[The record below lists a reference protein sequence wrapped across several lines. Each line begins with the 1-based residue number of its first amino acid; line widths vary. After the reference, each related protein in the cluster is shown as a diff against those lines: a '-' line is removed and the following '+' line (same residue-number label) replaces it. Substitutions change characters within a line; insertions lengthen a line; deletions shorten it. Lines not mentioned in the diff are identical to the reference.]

1 MGLSIKYP
9 IIVHCDN
16 VGAIY
21 LGYNAKTSQQTK
33 HVDIQYKYVNKYIKD
48 EIFKTVFVRSENND
62 ADVFTKN
69 TNEATY
75 LKHHSKSMSEEKCET
90 KIIGKGVEE

>member
-1 MGLSIKYP
+1 MNIKYP

-21 LGYNAKTSQQTK
+21 LGYNAKTSQRTK
-33 HVDIQYKYVNKYIKD
+33 HVDMQYKYINEYVEDGIIKVSYV
-48 EIFKTVFVRSENND
+48 TSENND

-69 TNEATY
+69 TNEATF
-75 LKHHSKSMSEEKCET
+75 LKHSSKFMSERKCDT
-90 KIIGKGVEE
+90 KIIGKGVEEQ